1 MDLINKCTLA
11 PLKEEDVFVYKVV
24 LCDNE
29 VDRVGDKMSPEFL
42 EAVASKIKG
51 VVGLKDHDW
60 SADNQLSRLYDAE
73 VVTSE
78 TEVNSLGEPRMY
90 VRGKAYTLSKYSDY
104 IQKINAGLLKEVS
117 ISFESEGD
125 TCSICGCPT
134 TKDFDGRACCKN
146 GHVAGYVYD
155 GKLCYNNITKL
166 KDILE
171 WSLVPVPCQKGAGIS
186 KKSINGKEK
195 GLMRKV
201 EYLIKNFMTSKA
213 YESATAEEKASLES
227 VIDTDASVELSAE
240 EIEHLIA
247 ENHAL
252 KNRVHELEE
261 ALEDAKGA
269 ANKERVAL
277 EVDKALEGAGLVF
290 PEIKGLLTKELPL
303 DSFVYQD
310 GHVEGLD
317 DAIKTLKETYK
328 SCFKSAVPEEG
339 QNKTTFKSSGITLG
353 MSQKSYEN
361 KETTV
366 KKKTGL
372 FLN

>member
-1 MDLINKCTLA
+1 
-11 PLKEEDVFVYKVV
+11 
-24 LCDNE
+24 
-29 VDRVGDKMSPEFL
+29 
-42 EAVASKIKG
+42 
-51 VVGLKDHDW
+51 
-60 SADNQLSRLYDAE
+60 
-73 VVTSE
+73 
-78 TEVNSLGEPRMY
+78 
-90 VRGKAYTLSKYSDY
+90 
-104 IQKINAGLLKEVS
+104 
-117 ISFESEGD
+117 
-125 TCSICGCPT
+125 
-134 TKDFDGRACCKN
+134 
-146 GHVAGYVYD
+146 
-155 GKLCYNNITKL
+155 
-166 KDILE
+166 
-171 WSLVPVPCQKGAGIS
+171 
-186 KKSINGKEK
+186 
-195 GLMRKV
+195 
-201 EYLIKNFMTSKA
+201 MTSKA

-252 KNRVHELEE
+252 KNKVHELEE
-261 ALEDAKGA
+261 ELEDAKGA

-328 SCFKSAVPEEG
+328 SCFKSAVPEVEG

-366 KKKTGL
+366 KKKTGV